1 MSYLT
6 EEIKTEQYSMIH
18 KWNPAFKFLGL
29 LGLIITFAFAQE
41 MILVPA
47 MLLISLV
54 IYFLSGLKAKILV
67 KRLGM
72 CSFFIIGLCL
82 FILLFSQGTALIQ
95 VGSLNITNTGLQNSL
110 MIMARFVSIFT
121 LVMVL
126 VGTTQF
132 TTLIHVLDRSI
143 IPEVIRDIVL
153 LTYRYIYVI
162 GDNMRGLRI
171 SNQIRGFRIKGIRD
185 LKVVAAMVG
194 TIFVKSHQQAE
205 RTYAGMMVRGYS
217 LERTKSE
224 EYKAVKQDYV
234 LLALS
239 FSVICIMII
248 MEIGYLVI

>member
-1 MSYLT
+1 
-6 EEIKTEQYSMIH
+6 
-18 KWNPAFKFLGL
+18 
-29 LGLIITFAFAQE
+29 
-41 MILVPA
+41 
-47 MLLISLV
+47 
-54 IYFLSGLKAKILV
+54 
-67 KRLGM
+67 
-72 CSFFIIGLCL
+72 
-82 FILLFSQGTALIQ
+82 
-95 VGSLNITNTGLQNSL
+95 

-143 IPEVIRDIVL
+143 IPEVISDIVL